1 MMNTTVRTS
10 MANNYSNPIGLAV
23 YFTEDSIIS
32 AQKVGPID
40 SLNYI
45 HRHML
50 RGSFNGAFGETI
62 SSDVVAGDVYTN
74 SYNMKVSPQT
84 ANVSQIYI
92 VALLFDI
99 ITKQIIQVEEK
110 KLIP

>member
-1 MMNTTVRTS
+1 
-10 MANNYSNPIGLAV
+10 
-23 YFTEDSIIS
+23 
-32 AQKVGPID
+32 
-40 SLNYI
+40 
-45 HRHML
+45 ML